1 LAQQQEDATEA
12 GVIESR
18 FWTMTPADVRE
29 RLVVYRKQ
37 DAVAWERAAW
47 MVHHI
52 MSAWVGKNAPS
63 VDKLLG
69 RVESGD

>member
-1 LAQQQEDATEA
+1 
-12 GVIESR
+12 
-18 FWTMTPADVRE
+18 MTPADVRE

-52 MSAWVGKNAPS
+52 MSAWVGKNATS